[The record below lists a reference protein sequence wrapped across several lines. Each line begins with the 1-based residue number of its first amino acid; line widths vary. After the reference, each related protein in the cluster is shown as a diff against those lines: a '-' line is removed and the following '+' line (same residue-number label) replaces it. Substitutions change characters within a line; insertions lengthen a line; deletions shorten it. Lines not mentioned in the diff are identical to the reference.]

1 MLHKKGV
8 KADIAEMKEEW
19 ASDLFFKAGVTAADI
34 VVKTVGP
41 IKPVANPL
49 KLDPMAIP
57 DFVAG
62 FIYGMTGDNDLVE
75 IEACFQANQEMY
87 ELLNLAIKLP

>member
-1 MLHKKGV
+1 
-8 KADIAEMKEEW
+8 MKEEW

-41 IKPVANPL
+41 IKPLANPL
-49 KLDPMAIP
+49 KLDPLALP

-62 FIYGMTGDNDLVE
+62 FIYGMTGDNDLTELEACYQGSVE
-75 IEACFQANQEMY
+75 INTMLQ
-87 ELLNLAIKLP
+87 LAIDDLKKGGTDNEI